1 MKITMLN
8 FFANIW
14 EKINELIAKL
24 GFDDKFM
31 SLYNQFFKDLD
42 ELFKWLIAL
51 FLVVIFV
58 FGIIAFI
65 KKTFK
70 VFIVLAVIAAVI
82 IFLL

>member
-1 MKITMLN
+1 MLN
-8 FFANIW
+8 FFTNIW
-14 EKINELIAKL
+14 EKINELIGKL

-31 SLYNQFFKDLD
+31 NLYDQFFRGLD
-42 ELFKWLIAL
+42 ELFKWLIAI

-70 VFIVLAVIAAVI
+70 LFIILSIIAAVI

>member
-8 FFANIW
+8 FFGNIW